1 MKKIISIFLA
11 LITAVTLVSCGKK
24 PDESQSDNKS
34 DVKID
39 NKYNNDKLKWT
50 STHWYEGEETDGYL
64 VKDGKTEYKIL
75 VPATLT
81 EFITHAKDEL
91 TKFFAE
97 ATGITL
103 ETVTFA
109 ETGSKYIS
117 LGDTDAFAASGIS
130 VDKSALGRD
139 GLRIVSRGDSI
150 YIVGGSDRGVLY
162 GVYDFL
168 KLNFGYEVYYKD
180 CYTLDTGVK
189 NVKFRNYNV
198 TDVPDVAYRSRAGIL
213 FNSTQENDDV
223 MFAYRMRALD
233 SLEEMLL
240 PIYSKMGDSTSA
252 SNKTHNSSYYI
263 PSSEYPDDPEFFA
276 GNGQLCYTARGNS
289 EKLEKMIDICAQKIE
304 QSLRWYTKENYPYM
318 NTAHLGIEDNIPTCG
333 CDSCLAVKRAHNN
346 ADSAAVLMFVNRVG
360 EKVMEWMNKPENAAY
375 KRDDFTFTFFAYQS
389 TLNPPFS
396 VGPDGTVNASGDL
409 KSPDGVKVKAF
420 TAFSSLDYAHT
431 TDYPANAAPLALV
444 SDWAKFTTDGW
455 AWTYG
460 CFFNDYFCFFDMYSF
475 YEDFYKILYKN
486 GYQFTYA
493 QFHSEQRGADSGF
506 FTLANYLT
514 SKMAWD
520 SSLTMNDLIDD
531 YFAAMYLDAAESM
544 KKYFLECRLWF
555 AREYGKHGWSE
566 SAISERPTSSGS
578 SFDFGTV
585 SGLFAKLDDAYAD
598 ISKYKAD
605 TAVYNKLKTHI
616 DIEWLF
622 PAKVAL
628 TLYKNSYEEVRL
640 DEMKSK
646 FKSLCGSLGITRYG
660 EASTDR
666 IDSFLSTL

>member
-1 MKKIISIFLA
+1 MKKIISVFLA
-11 LITAVTLVSCGKK
+11 FIIAVTLVACGKK
-24 PDESQSDNKS
+24 TDGNKNRAEVKGDNRYNGDKS
-34 DVKID
+34 
-39 NKYNNDKLKWT
+39 KWT
-50 STHWYEGEETDGYL
+50 STHWYEGEETADYL
-64 VKDGKTEYKIL
+64 VKDGATEYKIL
-75 VPATLT
+75 VPATLN
-81 EFITHAKDEL
+81 EFLTHAKDEL

-103 ETVTFA
+103 DTVTSA
-109 ETGSKYIS
+109 TTGGKYIS
-117 LGDTDAFAASGIS
+117 LGETDAFAASGITI
-130 VDKSALGRD
+130 DKAALGRD
-139 GLRIVSRGDSI
+139 GLRIVSRDKSI
-150 YIVGGSDRGVLY
+150 YILGGSDRGVLY

-180 CYTLDTGVK
+180 CYTLDTGVR

-198 TDVPDVAYRSRAGIL
+198 TDVPDIAYRSRAGIL
-213 FNSTQENDDV
+213 FNATQENDDV

-240 PIYSKMGDSTSA
+240 PIYSKIGDITSS

-263 PSSEYPDDPEFFA
+263 PQSEYPDDPEFFA
-276 GNGQLCYTARGNS
+276 GNGQLCYTAHGNGD
-289 EKLEKMIDICAQKIE
+289 KLEKMIDICAQKIE

-333 CDSCLAVKRAHNN
+333 CDSCTKVKNAHNG
-346 ADSAAVLMFVNRVG
+346 ADSAAVLIFVNRVG
-360 EKVMEWMNKPENAAY
+360 ENVMEWMNKPENAAY
-375 KRDDFTFTFFAYQS
+375 KRDDFTVTFFAYQS

-396 VGPDGTVNASGDL
+396 VNSDGTINASGDL
-409 KSPDGVKVKAF
+409 KSPEGVKVKAF

-444 SDWAKFTTDGW
+444 SDWAKFTSDGW

-520 SSLTMNDLIDD
+520 SSLKMNDLIDE
-531 YFAAMYLDAAESM
+531 YFDAMYLDAADSM
-544 KKYFLECRLWF
+544 KEYFLECRLWF

-585 SGLFAKLDDAYAD
+585 SGLFAKLNDAYAD
-598 ISKYKAD
+598 IQKYKAD
-605 TAVYNKLKTHI
+605 NAVYNKLETHI

-628 TLYKNSYEEVRL
+628 TLYKNSYNEVTL
-640 DEMKSK
+640 NEMKSK

-660 EASTDR
+660 EAGTDR